1 MNMPVQMYF
10 KLAAMVRSPNTDTVT
25 IFCIIQAD
33 IGFHVVPSM
42 QTGVF
47 HRVFIYIY
55 YKMIL
60 FTLGKGCVH
69 PELLCV
75 SSVHVCHMHKSLYHN
90 IESNNLIILST
101 CVTV

>member
-1 MNMPVQMYF
+1 MNMPVQMYLM
-10 KLAAMVRSPNTDTVT
+10 LAAMVRLPNTDTVT

-47 HRVFIYIY
+47 HRVSIYIY

-60 FTLGKGCVH
+60 FTLGGGKGVCIQSFFALALFTYVTCTSH
-69 PELLCV
+69 C
-75 SSVHVCHMHKSLYHN
+75 SVT
-90 IESNNLIILST
+90 LSVRT
-101 CVTV
+101 